1 MNTTQN
7 TDKKEI
13 CRRCGKLL
21 DEGWHCSE
29 AMIVGVGQLLLPVH
43 PQVLK
48 AATGFAGGVG
58 ESKEELCGGL
68 SGGIMVIGL
77 LHGRTDS
84 QGPDEECERL
94 CDEYRRRFLAE
105 FGYTK
110 CCDLRENWRG
120 KPGQEHCS
128 QLVEKAAG
136 ILLEVLGE

>member
-1 MNTTQN
+1 MNKTQN
-7 TDKKEI
+7 TDKKEL
-13 CRRCGKLL
+13 CRRCGLLL
-21 DEGWHCSE
+21 DDGWHCSE
-29 AMIVGVGQLLLPVH
+29 AMIVGVGQLLQPVH

-58 ESKEELCGGL
+58 ESKELVCGAL
-68 SGGIMVIGL
+68 SGGVMVIGL
-77 LHGRTDS
+77 LHGRTDA

-110 CCDLRENWRG
+110 CRDLRENWRG
-120 KPGQEHCS
+120 KPGQEHCA

-136 ILLEVLGE
+136 ILLDVLGE

>member
-13 CRRCGKLL
+13 CRRCGLLL

-48 AATGFAGGVG
+48 ASNGFRGGIG
-58 ESKEELCGGL
+58 STKEELCGAL
-68 SGGIMVIGL
+68 SGGIMVLSL
-77 LHGRTDS
+77 LNGRTDAKTNDDRN
-84 QGPDEECERL
+84 QVL
-94 CDEYRRRFLAE
+94 CVEFLRRFREE

-110 CCDLRENWRG
+110 CCELRENWVG
-120 KPGQEHCS
+120 KPGQEHCV
-128 QLVEKAAG
+128 QLVEKAAD
-136 ILLEVLGE
+136 ILLELLGE